1 LTDGHDPSLSRTA
14 RAKLGTWAPSAPAS
28 AGASQ
33 PRGRR
38 GAPWPPAAR
47 RSSRWVRRGGHPH
60 LNGWDLPK
68 KIDSHIAKPVDVLN
82 SRVFSHGQGSHGE
95 TEDSIDQEWTSLL
108 GWKAVTMS
116 PPWSSVLPTFPHT
129 PGASDVRPRVN
140 VERSGGKR
148 ARSSRDPHRRQ
159 DKPCG
164 GPRRPAA
171 RPGSRRARRGGPPV
185 GDTPK
190 GRRRPSG
197 VRVPTVTPS

>member
-1 LTDGHDPSLSRTA
+1 MIEELNTQFQEKVTLQPPPSLE
-14 RAKLGTWAPSAPAS
+14 KE
-28 AGASQ
+28 
-33 PRGRR
+33 
-38 GAPWPPAAR
+38 
-47 RSSRWVRRGGHPH
+47 H
-60 LNGWDLPK
+60 
-68 KIDSHIAKPVDVLN
+68 
-82 SRVFSHGQGSHGE
+82 
-95 TEDSIDQEWTSLL
+95 SIDQEWTSLL

-197 VRVPTVTPS
+197 VRVPTVISSWQPFSRKGGSRLVGFAAAGRLEFP